1 MILPVSGPIGEPLAL
16 PSTHSGGIVVGASLE
31 KSDSRS
37 RRIHGSVIIGESCS
51 WIDVHTDEMNCLDAT
66 KD

>member
-31 KSDSRS
+31 KSDSRPAAS
-37 RRIHGSVIIGESCS
+37 
-51 WIDVHTDEMNCLDAT
+51 TAA
-66 KD
+66 